1 MMSRK
6 SYYFII
12 VLLFLTGLGLMI
24 YRHTYFEVPWFPDE
38 HREIWSVEAKIEFKA
53 SDEKD
58 PIMLSLAIPRSQKG
72 FTILSET
79 PASPGYGV
87 NYKNEEN
94 QARAVYTTREAY
106 GTQEL
111 FYTVNILRDKN
122 AKDKNVVIPKIR
134 TSDEENEVNVAAKK
148 AIIEAAK
155 AKSADTKSLVT
166 EIYKIISSDDQNVQL
181 LLKDIDRQ
189 HLLKD
194 LFLRAEIPAR
204 IIHGLTLED
213 KRRRQK
219 LVDYVQFFTEGTKY
233 ELINPETG
241 EFGRPANLFFWEY
254 NGKPILDL
262 SGGNKSKVVF
272 SMAKKSV
279 PVKAALNEKF
289 KNSEMINFSLDL
301 LPIDDQSMFKN
312 ILLLPIGVL
321 VVVLLR
327 IVVGLKTS
335 GTFMPVLIAM
345 AFMET
350 SLFVGVVGL
359 LLIVSIGLVIRFYL
373 SRLNLLL
380 VARISTVIIT
390 VIGIIVFLSVLTYQ
404 FGITEGMKITLFPM
418 IILSWTIERMSILWE
433 EEGAKQVFVQGGGS
447 LLVAILAYLAM
458 SLELIQHL
466 TFNFLGLQLIIVAI
480 VLLLG
485 NYSGYRLSELKRF
498 KPLVDEI
505 QQIKSK
511 DLEGK

>member
-6 SYYFII
+6 SFYFI
-12 VLLFLTGLGLMI
+12 VALLFLSGVGLMI
-24 YRHTYFEVPWFPDE
+24 YRHVYFEVPWFPDE
-38 HREIWSVEAKIEFKA
+38 QREIWSVEAKIEFNA
-53 SDEKD
+53 SEGKD
-58 PIMLSLAIPRSQKG
+58 PVMLSLAIPRTQKG

-87 NYKNEEN
+87 NYKNEDS
-94 QARAVYTTREAY
+94 QARAIYTTREAY
-106 GTQEL
+106 GNQEL
-111 FYTVNILRDKN
+111 FYTVNIMRDDN
-122 AKDKNVVIPKIR
+122 AQDHNVTLPKVISP
-134 TSDEENEVNVAAKK
+134 DDENEINVASKT
-148 AIIEAAK
+148 AIIEAAR
-155 AKSADTKSLVT
+155 AKSADTKTLVT
-166 EIYKIISSDDQNVQL
+166 EIYKIIDSNDQNVQL
-181 LLKDIDRQ
+181 LLKDTSRQ
-189 HLLKD
+189 QLLRD
-194 LFLRAEIPAR
+194 LFLRAQIPSR
-204 IIHGLTLED
+204 VVHGLFLED

-219 LVDYVQFFTEGTKY
+219 LVDYVQFFTGPGEY
-233 ELINPETG
+233 ELINPKTG
-241 EFGRPANLFFWEY
+241 DFGRPDNLFFWEY
-254 NGKPILDL
+254 NGRPIIDL
-262 SGGNKSKVVF
+262 SGGSKSRLSF
-272 SMAKKSV
+272 SMARKSV

-301 LPIDDQSMFKN
+301 LPVEDQSMFKN

-350 SLFVGVVGL
+350 SLTVGVVGL
-359 LLIVSIGLVIRFYL
+359 LLIVSIGLIIRFYL

-404 FGITEGMKITLFPM
+404 FGITEGMKVTLFPM
-418 IILSWTIERMSILWE
+418 IIISWTIERMSILWE

-458 SLELIQHL
+458 SLEIIQHL

-505 QQIKSK
+505 EQFEVPGRQKK
-511 DLEGK
+511 

>member
-6 SYYFII
+6 SYYFIVI
-12 VLLFLTGLGLMI
+12 LLFLTGLGLMI
-24 YRHTYFEVPWFPDE
+24 YRHVYFEVPWFPDE
-38 HREIWSVEAKIEFKA
+38 HREIWSVEAKIEFRA

-58 PIMLSLAIPRSQKG
+58 PVMLSLAIPRSQSG

-87 NYKNEEN
+87 NYKNDAN

-106 GTQEL
+106 GNQEL
-111 FYTVNILRDKN
+111 FYTVNIMRDEN
-122 AKDKNVVIPKIR
+122 AQDKNVEIPQVK
-134 TSDEENEVNVAAKK
+134 SLDDENEINIAAKT
-148 AIIEAAK
+148 AIIEAAR
-155 AKSADTKSLVT
+155 AKSADTKTLVT
-166 EIYKIISSDDQNVQL
+166 EIYKLISSDDQNAQL
-181 LLKDIDRQ
+181 LLKDSDKPQ
-189 HLLKD
+189 LLRD
-194 LFLRAEIPAR
+194 LFLRAQIPAR
-204 IIHGLTLED
+204 IVHGITLKD
-213 KRRRQK
+213 KRRRQN
-219 LVDYVQFFTEGTKY
+219 LLDYVQFFTDETSY
-233 ELINPETG
+233 ELIDPETG
-241 EFGRPANLFFWEY
+241 KFGRPANLFLWEY
-254 NGKPILDL
+254 NGRPILDL
-262 SGGNKSKVVF
+262 SGGSKSKVVF
-272 SMAKKSV
+272 SMSRKSV

-301 LPIDDQSMFKN
+301 LPIEEQSMFKN

-350 SLFVGVVGL
+350 SLVVGVVGL
-359 LLIVSIGLVIRFYL
+359 LLIVSIGLIIRFYL

-390 VIGIIVFLSVLTYQ
+390 VIGIIVFLSVMTYQ
-404 FGITEGMKITLFPM
+404 FGITEGMKVTLFPM
-418 IILSWTIERMSILWE
+418 IIISWTIERMSILWE
-433 EEGAKQVFVQGGGS
+433 EEGANQVFIQGGGS

-458 SLELIQHL
+458 SLEIVQHL

-505 QQIKSK
+505 QQLNTTSNKQK
-511 DLEGK
+511 